1 MKRSCLHIQAAGL
14 YPTNSAE
21 VNSFIL
27 GDCKANFLIVDD
39 ERTIIAIDSYLN
51 KLPHLKKIIKWGDP
65 ISGTYDFE
73 VLHWDEVMALGM
85 DDIDDEPVLS
95 RQKSMAIN
103 QCCVLVYTSGT
114 TGNPKG

>member
-1 MKRSCLHIQAAGL
+1 M
-14 YPTNSAE
+14 
-21 VNSFIL
+21 
-27 GDCKANFLIVDD
+27 
-39 ERTIIAIDSYLN
+39 
-51 KLPHLKKIIKWGDP
+51 KKIIKWGDS

-73 VLHWDEVMALGM
+73 VLHWDEVKTLGM

-114 TGNPKG
+114 TGNPKGNTVYLKARVKSIDYISL